1 MARVKSPRSG
11 SKPGYRSSST
21 RTARAGEY
29 ERWTALGADA
39 LRQGEFRRS
48 FEAYS
53 KAKQSARQSG
63 DSLAADK
70 AGLNLS
76 MVLIQMGEAR
86 QGEEGLREIL
96 LRTTDPRLAYTA
108 AYHLAASLR
117 KQGRHERA
125 LSYARRA
132 MENAQALDL
141 PELRA
146 PAHNLLGNIFL
157 SQNYMDEAL
166 KEYGRALALC
176 ECQPGDSRYLEAILE
191 ENAGYCLL
199 LKQRFE
205 EGIAKIN
212 RALQLANEVGDRR
225 CRAECHQDLCYGL
238 LLQGRH
244 SSALAMGEAA
254 LNESR
259 TGGYADIEE
268 NCHYLLGE
276 LGTQTGDLVLRDLH
290 FDLLQA
296 MHPEIPFLK
305 DFLCAVD
312 VTSIITLKR

>member
-1 MARVKSPRSG
+1 MARVKNPRSG
-11 SKPGYRSSST
+11 SVPGHRSSSI
-21 RTARAGEY
+21 RAAQAREY
-29 ERWTALGADA
+29 EKWSTLGADA
-39 LRQGEFRRS
+39 LRQGDFRRS

-53 KAKQSARQSG
+53 KARQCARRSG
-63 DSLAADK
+63 DSLATDK
-70 AGLNLS
+70 AALNLS

-96 LRTTDPRLAYTA
+96 LRAADPRLAYTA

-125 LSYARRA
+125 FSYARRA
-132 MENAQALDL
+132 MANAQALDQ
-141 PELRA
+141 PEFRA

-166 KEYGRALALC
+166 QEYGRALALC
-176 ECQPGDSRYLEAILE
+176 EDKSGDSRYLRAIVE
-191 ENAGYCLL
+191 ENVGYCLL

-205 EGIAKIN
+205 EGITRIH
-212 RALQLANEVGDRR
+212 RALQLADEVGDRR
-225 CRAECHQDLCYGL
+225 CRAECLQDLCYGL
-238 LLQGRH
+238 LLQGQH

-254 LNESR
+254 LNESSNA
-259 TGGYADIEE
+259 GYPDIVE

-276 LGTQTGDLVLRDLH
+276 LGTQTGDLVLRDHH
-290 FDLLQA
+290 FDLLQT